1 MMNDEMQVVKRET
14 IPPITSVEHDGQV
27 HVLGELR
34 DFRWSERLRE
44 FMPDPE
50 QLSVSWV
57 VLQCG
62 ETLEAH
68 VHPIQSMMVVY
79 QGSGEML
86 GDLERAISQ
95 GDVIVVPAG
104 QRHGFTGGASG
115 LYALSIQFGA
125 SLYTT
130 PERPRVVFAD
140 DGSTESG
147 AEPPR

>member
-1 MMNDEMQVVKRET
+1 MDDAMRVVKRDT
-14 IPPITSVEHDGQV
+14 IPPIRTVEHDGEV

-34 DFRWSERLRE
+34 DFRWSERLRA

-50 QLSVSWV
+50 QFSVSWV

-62 ETLEAH
+62 ETLETH

-79 QGSGEML
+79 RGSGAML
-86 GDLERAISQ
+86 GDLERAVAQ

-104 QRHGFTGGASG
+104 RRHGFTGGSGG

-125 SLYTT
+125 GLYTT

-140 DGSTESG
+140 HEGVAAGTEQT
-147 AEPPR
+147 R